1 MIIATAKCF
10 LITAVLLFAQQ
21 GWAQTLPT
29 QSIRIVATPNP
40 NVFPLLLALKRHP
53 ELPVTLIA
61 VGDGKGIESAFAEQ
75 NADAVA
81 AMTPTI
87 ASKVM
92 SGSIPAMHI
101 VAVSLWRGFTA
112 IIVAD
117 ETVHK
122 LSDLRGKG
130 FILSGPTTGG
140 RGGGPELLF
149 KAALAR
155 VGVKQSDIK
164 LCYSPIKIG
173 VQYLLQHTAQTGDPN
188 CDADISTSISGILAV
203 EPAVSGIIMMSHL
216 PFKSKVT
223 SVIKIE
229 SIFSGFNS
237 WPSDQLPLGGIGV
250 RIATLEDKSRTED
263 LARLISKYYEAIDEI
278 NNARNNVIT
287 LSSISREISDEFEE
301 KFINLNI
308 KLPWIP
314 LMSSLKEGDLRYRN
328 DLSLKDTHHE
338 IKLFLEE
345 ILQHN
350 VSEIF

>member
-1 MIIATAKCF
+1 
-10 LITAVLLFAQQ
+10 
-21 GWAQTLPT
+21 
-29 QSIRIVATPNP
+29 
-40 NVFPLLLALKRHP
+40 
-53 ELPVTLIA
+53 
-61 VGDGKGIESAFAEQ
+61 
-75 NADAVA
+75 
-81 AMTPTI
+81 
-87 ASKVM
+87 
-92 SGSIPAMHI
+92 
-101 VAVSLWRGFTA
+101 
-112 IIVAD
+112 
-117 ETVHK
+117 
-122 LSDLRGKG
+122 
-130 FILSGPTTGG
+130 
-140 RGGGPELLF
+140 
-149 KAALAR
+149 
-155 VGVKQSDIK
+155 
-164 LCYSPIKIG
+164 
-173 VQYLLQHTAQTGDPN
+173 
-188 CDADISTSISGILAV
+188 
-203 EPAVSGIIMMSHL
+203 MMSHL